1 MICFWKM
8 MWATWKKPGKEP
20 LNFNINRKKNWRV
33 ISALKDFN
41 NCLKIV
47 KEGLQI
53 PNIIIEDFATFR
65 NRLTYNLPIPQKH
78 NLDYLDK
85 CKCPISSFLFEP
97 VLPKELLSEILHV
110 LVWMINLWFI
120 LLTYQTTQM
129 FKCCYSSCSFRD
141 TKYIH
146 QIRDL
151 FIKAQ
156 NCKIMPVFKSKD
168 DTDTN
173 NYRPI
178 SSLSNFSRVFL
189 ENNLEQIDELCKE
202 TWTFVFLTI
211 QLS

>member
-1 MICFWKM
+1 
-8 MWATWKKPGKEP
+8 
-20 LNFNINRKKNWRV
+20 
-33 ISALKDFN
+33 
-41 NCLKIV
+41 
-47 KEGLQI
+47 
-53 PNIIIEDFATFR
+53 
-65 NRLTYNLPIPQKH
+65 
-78 NLDYLDK
+78 
-85 CKCPISSFLFEP
+85 
-97 VLPKELLSEILHV
+97 
-110 LVWMINLWFI
+110 MINLWFI

-129 FKCCYSSCSFRD
+129 FKCCHSSCSFRD

-178 SSLSNFSRVFL
+178 SLLSNFSRVFL

-202 TWTFVFLTI
+202 T
-211 QLS
+211 